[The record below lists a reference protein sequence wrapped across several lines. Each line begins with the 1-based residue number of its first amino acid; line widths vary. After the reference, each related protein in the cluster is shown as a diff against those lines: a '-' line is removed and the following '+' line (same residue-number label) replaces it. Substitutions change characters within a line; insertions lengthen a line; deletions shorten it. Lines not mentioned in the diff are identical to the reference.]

1 MEQHALTAT
10 SGPLPDHAYPSEPL
24 NPSDEPW
31 TNTTTPDPAAETD
44 RNSVAVTDSTNPS
57 PAPATPPVPAPA
69 TPPEPNP
76 AVVMA
81 GKTKSRKGLSPMK
94 SFRYEDAA
102 DAAPPVVVGKVPKPS
117 ELMRDMKDVSTEGVE
132 ASSAGSVRS
141 GNGSSKIAGLRATF
155 EKGGAGGGGVGGAPA
170 KERNSGGSFS
180 SVKRRFT
187 SHHDKLEVPNGKTN
201 GHGQQSNGKEM
212 ASLKEDLDRE
222 RELCQAYV
230 DKCAMLEEEAI
241 KLRLVYDE
249 KCTFLIEEADQQQ
262 HTLHRKAEQ
271 QRTAFEEKYAVLV
284 DKAQERRETFEERYA
299 VLEHE
304 VEDLRTKLSQHS
316 PVHNDSPAT
325 SPQSSLSSRPPID
338 PEVLLLRRQLADLKR
353 TISLSTRMDSQVTD
367 SVFAQETSTLHHELQ
382 NWTVHHFRRAPS
394 HHPAAE
400 LRLRLDDLD
409 LTPGQR
415 HQLRPM
421 YAAYDPLLKLP
432 MYQATAVSLFM
443 AIFADESLYGLP
455 EDLPWRLALRTAVGK
470 LENVLSP
477 AAHNKWRAVTVDVI
491 RQSDGMQGYIDA
503 AARALAG
510 RVCTVLSV
518 LTGVTE
524 GSEGRLA
531 ALTGIARRAIEL
543 QHLFRVQRARY
554 QFDLPCTSDLF
565 YAEVMENISVDV
577 EPTAAGG
584 ESRVVTCATFPSVMK
599 IGDEW
604 GDNAHL
610 TNVIVKAKVVCS

>member
-1 MEQHALTAT
+1 MDQHALTAT
-10 SGPLPDHAYPSEPL
+10 SGPLPDHAYASEPL
-24 NPSDEPW
+24 NPSDEPE
-31 TNTTTPDPAAETD
+31 TATTTPDPAAEAD

-57 PAPATPPVPAPA
+57 PAPATPPE
-69 TPPEPNP
+69 PPP

-102 DAAPPVVVGKVPKPS
+102 DPAPPVVVGKVPKPS
-117 ELMRDMKDVSTEGVE
+117 ELMRDMKDTSADGVE
-132 ASSAGSVRS
+132 GSSAGSVRS

-155 EKGGAGGGGVGGAPA
+155 EKGGAGGGGVGGAAP

-201 GHGQQSNGKEM
+201 GHGQQANGKEV

-230 DKCAMLEEEAI
+230 DKCAMLEEEAV
-241 KLRLVYDE
+241 KLRHVYDE
-249 KCTFLIEEADQQQ
+249 KCTFLIEEADQRQ

-271 QRTAFEEKYAVLV
+271 QRTALEEKYAVLV

-304 VEDLRTKLSQHS
+304 VQDLRTKLSQHS
-316 PVHNDSPAT
+316 PVPSDSPH
-325 SPQSSLSSRPPID
+325 SGPLSNHLPID
-338 PEVLLLRRQLADLKR
+338 PELLLLRRQLADLKR
-353 TISLSTRMDSQVTD
+353 QISMSTRMDGQVTD
-367 SVFAQETSTLHHELQ
+367 SVFAQETGVVHHELQ
-382 NWTVHHFRRAPS
+382 NWIVHNFRRAPS
-394 HHPAAE
+394 NLPASE
-400 LRLRLDDLD
+400 LRSRLDSLD

-421 YAAYDPLLKLP
+421 YAAYDPSLKLA

-443 AIFADESLYGLP
+443 DIFADESLYGLP
-455 EDLPWRLALRTAVGK
+455 EDLPWRLALRNAVGK
-470 LENVLSP
+470 LENVLGP

-491 RQSDGMQGYIDA
+491 RQSEGMQGYIDT

-510 RVCTVLSV
+510 RVCAVLTV

-524 GSEGRLA
+524 GGEARLGV
-531 ALTGIARRAIEL
+531 LTGIVRRGIEL

-577 EPTAAGG
+577 ETAG

-599 IGDEW
+599 IGDEL
-604 GDNAHL
+604 GDNVHL

>member
-1 MEQHALTAT
+1 MDQHALTAT
-10 SGPLPDHAYPSEPL
+10 SGPLPDHAYASEPL
-24 NPSDEPW
+24 NPSDEPE
-31 TNTTTPDPAAETD
+31 TATTTPDPAAEAD

-57 PAPATPPVPAPA
+57 PAPATPPE
-69 TPPEPNP
+69 PPP

-117 ELMRDMKDVSTEGVE
+117 ELMRDMKDTSADGVE
-132 ASSAGSVRS
+132 GSSAGSQ
-141 GNGSSKIAGLRATF
+141 A
-155 EKGGAGGGGVGGAPA
+155 
-170 KERNSGGSFS
+170 
-180 SVKRRFT
+180 
-187 SHHDKLEVPNGKTN
+187 
-201 GHGQQSNGKEM
+201 NGKEV

-230 DKCAMLEEEAI
+230 DKCAMLEEEAV
-241 KLRLVYDE
+241 KLRHVYDE
-249 KCTFLIEEADQQQ
+249 KCTFLIEEADQRQ

-271 QRTAFEEKYAVLV
+271 QRTALEEKYAVLV

-304 VEDLRTKLSQHS
+304 VQDLRTKLSQHS
-316 PVHNDSPAT
+316 PVPSDSPH
-325 SPQSSLSSRPPID
+325 SGPLSNHLPID
-338 PEVLLLRRQLADLKR
+338 PELLLLRRQLADLKR
-353 TISLSTRMDSQVTD
+353 QISMSTRMDGQVTD
-367 SVFAQETSTLHHELQ
+367 SVFAQETGVVHHELQ
-382 NWTVHHFRRAPS
+382 NWIVHNFRRAPS
-394 HHPAAE
+394 NLPASE
-400 LRLRLDDLD
+400 LRSRLDSLD

-421 YAAYDPLLKLP
+421 YAAYDPSLKLA

-443 AIFADESLYGLP
+443 DIFADESLYGLP
-455 EDLPWRLALRTAVGK
+455 EDLPWRLALRNAVGK
-470 LENVLSP
+470 LENVLGP

-491 RQSDGMQGYIDA
+491 RQSEGMQGYIDT

-510 RVCTVLSV
+510 RVCAVLTV

-524 GSEGRLA
+524 GGEARLGV
-531 ALTGIARRAIEL
+531 LTGIVRRGIEL

-577 EPTAAGG
+577 ETAG

-599 IGDEW
+599 IGDEL
-604 GDNAHL
+604 GDNVHL